1 MTKAASEALAIR
13 LTAELR
19 AAAEGIPGI
28 GEYHVGVIPL
38 SGGDVVMVNTA
49 MRGWSPVLH
58 ETRIMHKAH
67 HRLVD
72 ERGAPIALVDFTAS
86 HVNEMLLGL
95 QRARAQD
102 AARLGHQLPLSR
114 REISHISIDRA
125 LPHIM
130 DRPMSG
136 MRMAVHEAVSRAHSS
151 MLTYDGSAKFNSGGV
166 LLAERRQEDGTWL
179 RIALPNLKM
188 NVAGGERRM
197 ATLRGF
203 DLDIEAPHLPDTVLG
218 AMPGRKVGDVV
229 KLHPMLDDRLIT
241 RAVNR
246 THKARPGIV
255 LTIIID
261 VDLLDIVL
269 AEAATTVAPT
279 P

>member
-1 MTKAASEALAIR
+1 MTKAASEALAGR
-13 LTAELR
+13 LTTELR
-19 AAAEGIPGI
+19 AAAQGIPGT
-28 GEYHVGVIPL
+28 GDYNVGVIPL
-38 SGGDVVMVNTA
+38 SSGDAVMINTA

-72 ERGAPIALVDFTAS
+72 DRGAPVALADFTAP
-86 HVNEMLLGL
+86 HVNEMLLSL

-102 AARLGHQLPLSR
+102 AARLGHQTPLPR

-151 MLTYDGSAKFNSGGV
+151 MLTYDGSAKFESGGV
-166 LLAERRQEDGTWL
+166 LLAEKRQDDGTWL

-188 NVAGGERRM
+188 RIDGDGKRV

-203 DLDIEAPHLPDTVLG
+203 DLDIEAPHLPNTVLA
-218 AMPGRKVGDVV
+218 AMAGRMVGDVV
-229 KLHPMLDDRLIT
+229 TLHPMLDNRIIT
-241 RAVNR
+241 KAVNR

-255 LTIIID
+255 LTIVID
-261 VDLLDIVL
+261 VELIDIVL
-269 AEAATTVAPT
+269 TEATTSTAA
-279 P
+279 